1 MSIET
6 TQSNEKAAGAPGLL
20 EGPRYVLR
28 VVLYRMGVDKVTDL
42 AAAMAFY
49 LLLSVFPL
57 LLAMVSIL
65 NLVGGAEWLV
75 PQMEELVKAFAGEQV
90 AAGFAEI
97 VGGFLG
103 AEGAGLAL
111 VISLLIAL
119 WSASGYIGAF
129 TRAVNTVYQV
139 SEGRNFAK
147 LKGTQLLM
155 TLALV
160 LLVIVLTLALVVSS
174 PAAHWLGSLVG
185 LGPQFETIWY
195 WLRFPLM
202 GIVVVML
209 VQLLY
214 FVSPNVRQ
222 PRVRFL
228 SLGSWVAIVLAIG
241 IFQLFNIYLSV
252 FDGASNYAKTYGAL
266 AGVVIVLFM
275 LFLLNIALLI
285 GAELDSVMER
295 LHQLKL
301 GLPAAAGQLLPP
313 RDGTGI
319 RNRAAT
325 RRLLI
330 ERGEAIQA
338 RALADGAT
346 APEWYTTAQ
355 LHAIRDT
362 SLEAV
367 SADPTHA
374 AKPK

>member
-1 MSIET
+1 
-6 TQSNEKAAGAPGLL
+6 
-20 EGPRYVLR
+20 
-28 VVLYRMGVDKVTDL
+28 
-42 AAAMAFY
+42 MAFY

-75 PQMEELVKAFAGEQV
+75 PEMERLVAAFAGPQV

-111 VISLLIAL
+111 IISLLIAL

-147 LKGTQLLM
+147 LKGIQLLM

-160 LLVIVLTLALVVSS
+160 GLVIVLTLALVVSS
-174 PAAHWLGSLVG
+174 PAAHWMGSLVG
-185 LGPQFETIWY
+185 LGDQFETVWY

-338 RALADGAT
+338 KALADGAT

-367 SADPTHA
+367 SAAPAPHT